1 MDCPQCG
8 AEVPSD
14 DLFCGKCGYAMRDG
28 GPERVDQSRI
38 RMHEEPDPA
47 AGEPSSRGSSQQR
60 IRKHTVMGMP
70 SATPPAGTRTPAPVA
85 TPPAPPTEISAA
97 RSRAKKRTPQKTML
111 GIPRPDF
118 LEAPPTAPPKPS
130 ERAPGA
136 STTKASE
143 PEVSEP
149 QSADASSPSHRA
161 RARVRYDSANE
172 PFPLLQR
179 RKKALR
185 MLALLVVL
193 AGAWLAYRYLSLN
206 A

>member
-8 AEVPSD
+8 AGVPSD

-47 AGEPSSRGSSQQR
+47 AQSPKNQGSSQKR

-70 SATPPAGTRTPAPVA
+70 AATPPTGTRTPAPSE
-85 TPPAPPTEISAA
+85 PPPPPSPPTEISTA
-97 RSRAKKRTPQKTML
+97 RSRAQKRTPQKTML
-111 GIPRPDF
+111 GLPRPDF
-118 LEAPPTAPPKPS
+118 PKPPPEPVS
-130 ERAPGA
+130 DAPGSSVSATQA
-136 STTKASE
+136 SDA
-143 PEVSEP
+143 P
-149 QSADASSPSHRA
+149 QSESPSRRA

-172 PFPLLQR
+172 PFPVLEQ

-185 MLALLVVL
+185 ALALLVVL
-193 AGAWLAYRYLSLN
+193 AGAWFAYRYLSLN
-206 A
+206 G

>member
-8 AEVPSD
+8 AGVPSD

-47 AGEPSSRGSSQQR
+47 TQAPKNQGSSKQR
-60 IRKHTVMGMP
+60 IRKPTVMGMP
-70 SATPPAGTRTPAPVA
+70 AATPPMGTRTPAPSE
-85 TPPAPPTEISAA
+85 TPPPTEISTA
-97 RSRAKKRTPQKTML
+97 RSRAEKRTPQKTML

-118 LEAPPTAPPKPS
+118 PRPPAEPVS
-130 ERAPGA
+130 NAPGSRVSATEA
-136 STTKASE
+136 SDAPQ
-143 PEVSEP
+143 PE
-149 QSADASSPSHRA
+149 SPSRRA

-172 PFPLLQR
+172 PFSVLER

-185 MLALLVVL
+185 ALALLVVL

-206 A
+206 G

>member
-8 AEVPSD
+8 AGVPSD

-47 AGEPSSRGSSQQR
+47 AQAPKNQGSSQQR

-70 SATPPAGTRTPAPVA
+70 AATPPTGTRTSAPSE
-85 TPPAPPTEISAA
+85 PPPPPSPPTEISTA
-97 RSRAKKRTPQKTML
+97 RSRAQKRTLQKTML

-118 LEAPPTAPPKPS
+118 PRPPADPVS
-130 ERAPGA
+130 DAPGSSVSA
-136 STTKASE
+136 TEGSDAPQ
-143 PEVSEP
+143 PE
-149 QSADASSPSHRA
+149 SPSRRA

-172 PFPLLQR
+172 PFPVLER

-185 MLALLVVL
+185 ALALLVVL
-193 AGAWLAYRYLSLN
+193 AGAWFAYRYLSLN
-206 A
+206 G

>member
-28 GPERVDQSRI
+28 GPERLDQSWI

-47 AGEPSSRGSSQQR
+47 ANDPSIRGSSQQR

-70 SATPPAGTRTPAPVA
+70 AATPPAGTRIPAPPMA
-85 TPPAPPTEISAA
+85 PPAPPTEISTA
-97 RSRAKKRTPQKTML
+97 RSRAEKRTPQKTML

-118 LEAPPTAPPKPS
+118 PEPPAASVPDRSEPTPIAPSAEAPELPRS
-130 ERAPGA
+130 
-136 STTKASE
+136 
-143 PEVSEP
+143 
-149 QSADASSPSHRA
+149 DASSPSHRA

-172 PFPLLQR
+172 PLPVLER
-179 RKKALR
+179 RKKAFR
-185 MLALLVVL
+185 ALAVLVVL
-193 AGAWLAYRYLSLN
+193 AGAWFAYRYISLN
-206 A
+206 G

>member
-1 MDCPQCG
+1 
-8 AEVPSD
+8 
-14 DLFCGKCGYAMRDG
+14 MRDG

-47 AGEPSSRGSSQQR
+47 AEEPPSRGSSQQR

-70 SATPPAGTRTPAPVA
+70 SATPPAGTRNPAPA
-85 TPPAPPTEISAA
+85 ATPPTPPTPPAPPTEISAA
-97 RSRAKKRTPQKTML
+97 RSRAQKRTPQKTML

-118 LEAPPTAPPKPS
+118 LEAPPSAQPKPS
-130 ERAPGA
+130 ERATGVSAVEASETETSEPA
-136 STTKASE
+136 ST
-143 PEVSEP
+143 
-149 QSADASSPSHRA
+149 DASSPSHRA

-179 RKKALR
+179 RKRALR
-185 MLALLVVL
+185 ILALLVVL
-193 AGAWLAYRYLSLN
+193 SGAWLAYRYLSLN